1 MVCNGYS
8 ILHEVLRHASSAQTP
23 PLEKCKDI
31 LALLQRSLPL
41 AGAFFWYP
49 ESFSFHGKRFLSA
62 SGSDTFPT
70 CEWPLVHTAH
80 QVSNRCIAEPETG
93 TLHFPAVDS
102 GRDLGVLT
110 LVYCGSPPTDTSFE
124 LSGSSISLILAGLV
138 RQHLEDCRHHQQ
150 LQRMMLLSELA
161 RVLGSATSLSSMLE
175 ALWLVLEKGGGVAC
189 AILRSMHGATVL
201 GQPQVRVV
209 PHRQADL
216 ANFEKMESQLTS
228 CILDEGK
235 VEFVGGE
242 GVQNAVIG
250 MPLLFQSRMMGTL
263 FLAEDGRSEALG
275 LSPSD
280 GNSAF
285 FDSLGVQM
293 AQTLERIEAF
303 QDRAHLLEENTRKLH
318 EFSLLYRISRAMHG
332 TLRLDEL
339 MHLILSAVTIP
350 WGGGFERAMLFLA
363 NERSGILQGMVGVT
377 RVSARHLFSREEA
390 EVEWDLPLITEDIRE
405 SQRQDAFC
413 QLVVKQRLPLS
424 VEDNPL
430 ARALARDK
438 LIFLTDTR
446 VFQGAFGR
454 LAETLALN
462 ACALVPLRGRS
473 RALGVLV
480 VDSSCMSQA
489 ALVERRRFLEL
500 FANQAAQA
508 MENSMLLNRLE
519 TSHRD
524 LRETQERLI
533 QGEKMAALGETA
545 ASVTHELRNPLV
557 SIGGFARRL
566 ARSLPEGSPMREY
579 SEIIVREVRRM
590 EEMLTNILGFSK
602 KQMLCI
608 ADCDLIKVIE
618 EVLVLEEDALRE
630 ANVRLVREFSE
641 DISVI
646 QGDEQKLRQV
656 MVNLIDNAWQ
666 AMRDGGVLIVRV
678 YRSSLR
684 GDRAVA
690 VEIEDT
696 GGGIPMDILRNIFNP
711 FFTTRKQG
719 TGLGLPIVH
728 RIIEHHQGEIEVQNT
743 ERGARFVLRLPEA
756 PPVCQAMD
764 RHRPFS

>member
-8 ILHEVLRHASSAQTP
+8 ILHEVLRHASSAQIP

-31 LALLQRSLPL
+31 LGLLQRSLPL

-49 ESFSFHGKRFLSA
+49 ENFSSHGKRFLSA
-62 SGSDTFPT
+62 SDSDAFPPCGWPLSDTTDQIPT
-70 CEWPLVHTAH
+70 P
-80 QVSNRCIAEPETG
+80 CIAAPEIG
-93 TLHFPAVDS
+93 ALHFPAVGAD
-102 GRDLGVLT
+102 RAPGVLT
-110 LVYCGSPPTDTSFE
+110 LVFSGPLPVDASSE
-124 LSGSSISLILAGLV
+124 LLGPSISLILAGLV
-138 RQHLEDCRHHQQ
+138 RQHLEHCHHRQQ
-150 LQRMMLLSELA
+150 LQGMVLLSELA
-161 RVLGSATSLSSMLE
+161 RVLGGATDLPSVLE
-175 ALWLVLEKGGGVAC
+175 AVWLVMEKGGGVAC

-201 GQPQVRVV
+201 GQPQVRIAM
-209 PHRQADL
+209 HRQGDL
-216 ANFEKMESQLTS
+216 TLFENMESQLAS
-228 CILDEGK
+228 SILKNGK
-235 VEFVGGE
+235 VAFACGE
-242 GVQNAVIG
+242 GPRNAVIA
-250 MPLLFQSRMMGTL
+250 MPLLFQDRIMGTL
-263 FLAEDGRSEALG
+263 FFAEDGHSGALG
-275 LSPSD
+275 LSPSA
-280 GNSAF
+280 GNRDF
-285 FDSLGVQM
+285 FDSLGVQI

-303 QDRAHLLEENTRKLH
+303 QDRAHLLEENTHKLH

-332 TLRLDEL
+332 TLQLDEL

-350 WGGGFERAMLFLA
+350 WGGGFERAMLFLT
-363 NERSGILQGMVGVT
+363 NERSGVLQGMVGVT
-377 RVSARHLFSREEA
+377 RISARHLFPREEA
-390 EVEWDLPLITEDIRE
+390 EVEWELPMITEDIRE
-405 SQRQDAFC
+405 NQRQDAFC

-430 ARALARDK
+430 ARALAQDK
-438 LIFLTDTR
+438 LIFLTDTH
-446 VFQGAFGR
+446 VFQGSFGR
-454 LAETLALN
+454 LADALALN
-462 ACALVPLRGRS
+462 SCALVPLRGRS

-480 VDSSCMSQA
+480 VDSSRMSQT

-618 EVLVLEEDALRE
+618 EVLVLEEDTLRE

-678 YRSSLR
+678 YGSSLR

-696 GGGIPMDILRNIFNP
+696 GGGIPIDILRNIFNP

-756 PPVCQAMD
+756 PSACPTMD
-764 RHRPFS
+764 KRRPFA